1 MSKWRPHTTGIVIGG
16 LVLILVA
23 VVMSYIVTNFQ
34 PKTDL
39 RLGSSVFNVR
49 LANTEATR
57 QQGLSGVEKLGA
69 MDGLLLVYQG
79 EDYWGIWMKDMKIPL
94 DIIWL
99 NNEKKVIY
107 IVTDALPILGTSKT
121 FTPANPARYVLEVP
135 LGTVKKAA
143 IKIGDTATFTLME
156 DQL

>member
-1 MSKWRPHTTGIVIGG
+1 MSKWRPQTTGIVIGG

-23 VVMSYIVTNFQ
+23 VVVSYIATNFQ
-34 PKTDL
+34 PKIDL
-39 RLGSSVFNVR
+39 RLGSGVFNVR

-79 EDYWGIWMKDMKIPL
+79 DDYWGIWMKDMKIPL

-107 IVTDALPILGTSKT
+107 IVTDALPSLGTSKT
-121 FTPANPARYVLEVP
+121 FTPAVPARYVLEVP

-143 IKIGDTATFTLME
+143 IKISDTATFTLKE